1 MDGEYS
7 LRTLGDEPPIF
18 VQLLIPNTSTVN
30 MSFTSIDVSSFIIK
44 LVLIIYLYQQDTEL
58 SKQFSVL

>member
-1 MDGEYS
+1 MDSEYS
-7 LRTLGDEPPIF
+7 LRTLGNEPPIF

-44 LVLIIYLYQQDTEL
+44 LVLIIYLYQQDT
-58 SKQFSVL
+58 